1 VSVSPLEWS
10 RYFGVVARNKIN
22 LLVDEELVR
31 RVRQQAIEAIGK
43 SDAEIVEDALSAYL
57 DDRVFAAAGTVASL
71 EPGDADRL
79 ALEEVHAVRRSGG
92 NPT

>member
-1 VSVSPLEWS
+1 M
-10 RYFGVVARNKIN
+10 ARNQIN
-22 LLVDEELVR
+22 LLLDEELVR
-31 RVRQQAIEAIGK
+31 RARQQASEAIGK

-57 DDRVFAAAGTVASL
+57 DDRVFAAAGTVGPL
-71 EPGDADRL
+71 EPGEADRL

>member
-1 VSVSPLEWS
+1 M
-10 RYFGVVARNKIN
+10 ARSKLR

-31 RVRQQAIEAIGK
+31 RVRQHASEGFGK
-43 SDAEIVEDALSAYL
+43 SDPELVEDALSAYL
-57 DDRVFAAAGTVASL
+57 GDRVFAAAGTVGPL
-71 EPGDADRL
+71 EPGEVDRL